1 MEAAL
6 VCYSRIYLGAHYP
19 LDVLGGI
26 LVGAGI
32 ALVGYFVLE
41 RYFGPVLARLERL
54 VARVLRK
61 GLIEL

>member
-1 MEAAL
+1 
-6 VCYSRIYLGAHYP
+6 